1 MHDIDLAVER
11 GHAAPELSPAEQK
24 MADLANLEF
33 LISRISG
40 EVCNKGTDGAT
51 LKQIKEFNAFL
62 ERAASVLEGR

>member
-11 GHAAPELSPAEQK
+11 GQAAPELSAAEQN

-33 LISRISG
+33 LISTVSG
-40 EVCNKGTDGAT
+40 EVCNKGNDGGT
-51 LKQIKEFNAFL
+51 LKKIKDFNAFL